1 VSQPFGWWP
10 VASGAVS
17 GCPVRQPVHARPVPE
32 SCSGQ
37 GSGAAP
43 VHASGWPVH
52 RPAAPGISRK
62 TAQDPSSMTLR
73 L

>member
-1 VSQPFGWWP
+1 VSRPSGWQP
-10 VASGAVS
+10 VAPGAVP
-17 GCPVRQPVHARPVPE
+17 GCPVRQPVHAGPVPE

-37 GSGAAP
+37 GSSAAP
-43 VHASGWPVH
+43 VHALGWPVH
-52 RPAAPGISRK
+52 RAAAPGISRK